1 MIKFFRRIRQKLL
14 SENKF
19 SKYLIY
25 AIGEIILVV
34 IGILI
39 ALQLNEMRE
48 ERKEREKERA
58 YLKELN
64 LDFRS
69 NKEQLDTIIRH
80 NKEALKAG
88 KRLKH
93 LMYKMKK
100 EVKVEHYSTYHLNDS
115 LFIYQS
121 KMFTNKSFN
130 PKNGTVRALINSS
143 SFDLIQNDSLRRM
156 LISWND
162 MLGDYLEEEDFAM
175 KFLFDEYYPW
185 VRAAYN
191 YEDEFSQQNMET
203 WLSTREYNF
212 REERITELEYLIE
225 VVEREGI
232 VKIIDNII
240 RLTETDYYD

>member
-1 MIKFFRRIRQKLL
+1 MIKFFRLIRQRLL
-14 SENKF
+14 SENKL

-39 ALQLNEMRE
+39 ALQLNSMRE
-48 ERKEREKERA
+48 DQKDRTKEKA

-80 NKEALKAG
+80 NKEALASG
-88 KRLKH
+88 MRLKY
-93 LMYKMKK
+93 LMQKMKK
-100 EVKVEHYSTYHLNDS
+100 EVKVENYSTYHLNDS
-115 LFIYQS
+115 LLFYHN
-121 KMFTNKSFN
+121 KLFTNKSFN

-162 MLGDYLEEEDFAM
+162 VLGDYLEEETFAM

-185 VRAAYN
+185 LRANYN
-191 YEDEFSQQNMET
+191 YEHEFSQQNMET
-203 WLSTREYNF
+203 WLGVREYNF
-212 REERITELEYLIE
+212 RDERILQLEFLID

-232 VKIIDNII
+232 VQIIEDII
-240 RLTETDYYD
+240 RLTEIE